1 MTRPIITSEAEEDI
15 VEILA
20 YISLDNYE
28 ASVAFYGRLIE
39 QLGILAENPKAGR
52 ERREI
57 SEGVRSF
64 PFGNYVIFYR
74 IWAGEVAVTRVI
86 HGSRD
91 LDELFSSS

>member
-1 MTRPIITSEAEEDI
+1 MTEPIITPEAEKDI
-15 VEILA
+15 DEILA
-20 YISLDNYE
+20 YISLDNYD
-28 ASVAFYGRLIE
+28 ASVTFYGRLII
-39 QLGILAENPKAGR
+39 QLAMLTDNPKAGR

-86 HGSRD
+86 HGARD
-91 LDELFSSS
+91 LDELFS